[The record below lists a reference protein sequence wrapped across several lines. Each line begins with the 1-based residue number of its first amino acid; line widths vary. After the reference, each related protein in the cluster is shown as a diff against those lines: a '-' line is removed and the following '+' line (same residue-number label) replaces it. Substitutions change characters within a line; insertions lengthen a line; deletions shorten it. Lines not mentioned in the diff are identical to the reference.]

1 MSEMND
7 EKAKQIYYL
16 VIYLQG
22 LRLTDDQIIGVLSIV
37 L

>member
-1 MSEMND
+1 MSE

-16 VIYLQG
+16 VIYLQALG
-22 LRLTDDQIIGVLSIV
+22 LTNEQIIGVLSIV